1 MVSEL
6 TPPLPPPLSNATSV
20 DTEEAGAIY
29 RSSLFSSRQQ
39 VHLHLQ
45 ILRYIMPHHISV
57 SLCYFHK
64 RSGKS
69 FGFDLIKE
77 VIFT

>member
-6 TPPLPPPLSNATSV
+6 TPPPPNATSA
-20 DTEEAGAIY
+20 DAEEAGAIY

-45 ILRYIMPHHISV
+45 ILRYITPHHISV
-57 SLCYFHK
+57 SFTISTKGVANLWA
-64 RSGKS
+64 
-69 FGFDLIKE
+69 LI
-77 VIFT
+77 